1 MAGDETAKC
10 KAAKEVIKSLT
21 AQLKEMAERVPEGST
36 ASSKLGSTA
45 RRTASIP
52 ISVMNESHLS
62 SLNSPQLASNGLSI
76 NPVSCNGAN
85 SQTNPAE
92 WVVQDEPGVYL
103 TLNSL
108 PGGGKE
114 LRRVRFRDT
123 SLWILLQRSGKLP
136 RIPTLRLEM
145 MPNATSQGKGFMTRN
160 RSNCPNITLLYQ
172 DSMLSLIKRKPIF

>member
-114 LRRVRFRDT
+114 LRRVRFSRKHFT
-123 SLWILLQRSGKLP
+123 EKQAEKWWVENRVNVHQRHD
-136 RIPTLRLEM
+136 I
-145 MPNATSQGKGFMTRN
+145 
-160 RSNCPNITLLYQ
+160 RSTE
-172 DSMLSLIKRKPIF
+172 K